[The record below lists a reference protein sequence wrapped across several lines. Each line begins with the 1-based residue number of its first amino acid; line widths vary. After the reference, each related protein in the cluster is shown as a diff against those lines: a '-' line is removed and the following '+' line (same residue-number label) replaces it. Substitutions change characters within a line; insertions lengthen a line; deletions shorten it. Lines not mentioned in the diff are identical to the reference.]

1 MRKTLMVVCSLVTL
15 ATAAGAQPARPPAG
29 GARDTAASDSL
40 FRSARALLDDRQY
53 RRAARA
59 FASLAELYPATARA
73 GDALYWQAWGLY
85 QLGKDNS
92 SKTDLGQA
100 LDVLSQYTVN
110 YGKNTQMAND
120 ATELYAQIRTLQA
133 KLGDA
138 NAATDIATQ
147 AGTLRQAAGC
157 TGSRADDEMRMA
169 ALDGLMSMNS
179 ADATPIL
186 EAVLK
191 QRDPCRVELRK
202 RAVFMIA
209 QKRGSSVVPT
219 LLDVART
226 DPSTDVRGD
235 AIFWLGSSQAEAAI
249 PALDSIIFQSKD
261 DEVRK
266 KAIFA
271 LSQQRARR
279 GAADAPA
286 GRAGREDPRGRCAAT
301 RSSGWDRTGSP
312 TSSSSRRSSKS
323 TKSTELRS
331 KILNGVAT
339 GRSPGASAWLL
350 DIARDKTFDIETRK
364 NAVFWAS
371 QRREMDLTVLNTLY
385 DQARGEDEMQEHILF
400 IYSQRRESA
409 AVDKLMSIA
418 RSDPNTEMRKKAL
431 FWLGQKN
438 DPRVKQ
444 FILELIN
451 K

>member
-15 ATAAGAQPARPPAG
+15 AAAAGAQPARPAG
-29 GARDTAASDSL
+29 EARDTAASDSL

-100 LDVLSQYTVN
+100 LDVLSQYNLN
-110 YGKNTQMAND
+110 YGKNTPMAND
-120 ATELYAQIRTLQA
+120 ATELYAQIRALQA

-138 NAATDIATQ
+138 NAASDITRQ

-179 ADATPIL
+179 ADAIPIL

-191 QRDPCRVELRK
+191 QRDPCRAELRK

-271 LSQQRARR
+271 LSQQRRDVARQTLQRVAQDEKIPEDVR
-279 GAADAPA
+279 GDAIFWLGQNGIADL
-286 GRAGREDPRGRCAAT
+286 EFFKT
-301 RSSGWDRTGSP
+301 LF
-312 TSSSSRRSSKS
+312 KS

-385 DQARGEDEMQEHILF
+385 DQSRGEDEMQEHILF
-400 IYSQRRESA
+400 IYSQRREPA

-418 RSDPNTEMRKKAL
+418 RSDPNTEMRKKSL

>member
-1 MRKTLMVVCSLVTL
+1 
-15 ATAAGAQPARPPAG
+15 
-29 GARDTAASDSL
+29 
-40 FRSARALLDDRQY
+40 
-53 RRAARA
+53 
-59 FASLAELYPATARA
+59 
-73 GDALYWQAWGLY
+73 
-85 QLGKDNS
+85 
-92 SKTDLGQA
+92 
-100 LDVLSQYTVN
+100 
-110 YGKNTQMAND
+110 
-120 ATELYAQIRTLQA
+120 
-133 KLGDA
+133 
-138 NAATDIATQ
+138 
-147 AGTLRQAAGC
+147 
-157 TGSRADDEMRMA
+157 
-169 ALDGLMSMNS
+169 MSMNS
-179 ADATPIL
+179 ADAIPIL

-191 QRDPCRVELRK
+191 QRDPCKVELRK

-271 LSQQRARR
+271 LSQQRRDLARQTLQRVAQDEKIPEDVR
-279 GAADAPA
+279 GDAIFWLGQNGIADL
-286 GRAGREDPRGRCAAT
+286 EFFKT
-301 RSSGWDRTGSP
+301 LF
-312 TSSSSRRSSKS
+312 KS
-323 TKSTELRS
+323 TKNTELRS

-364 NAVFWAS
+364 NAIFWAS

-385 DQARGEDEMQEHILF
+385 DQSRGEDEMQEHILF
-400 IYSQRRESA
+400 IYSQRREPA

-418 RSDPNTEMRKKAL
+418 RSDANTEMRKKAL

-438 DPRVKQ
+438 DPRVKA

>member
-1 MRKTLMVVCSLVTL
+1 MRKTLMVVSTLVAL
-15 ATAAGAQPARPPAG
+15 AAVGGAQPARPPG

-59 FASLAELYPATARA
+59 FASLAELYPTTARA

-100 LDVLSQYTVN
+100 LDVLSQYNLN
-110 YGKNTQMAND
+110 YGKNSQMAND
-120 ATELYAQIRTLQA
+120 ATELYAQIRALQA

-138 NAATDIATQ
+138 NAATDIARQ
-147 AGTLRQAAGC
+147 AGTLRQTAC

-179 ADATPIL
+179 ADAIPIL

-191 QRDPCRVELRK
+191 QRDPCKVELRK

-271 LSQQRARR
+271 LSQQRRDVARQTLQRVAQDEKIPEDVR
-279 GAADAPA
+279 GDAIFWLGQNGIADL
-286 GRAGREDPRGRCAAT
+286 EFFKT
-301 RSSGWDRTGSP
+301 LF
-312 TSSSSRRSSKS
+312 KS

-350 DIARDKTFDIETRK
+350 DIARDKSFDIETRK

-385 DQARGEDEMQEHILF
+385 DQSRGEDEMQEHILF
-400 IYSQRRESA
+400 IYSQRREPA
-409 AVDKLMSIA
+409 ATDKLMAIA
-418 RSDPNTEMRKKAL
+418 RSDPNTEMRKKSL

-438 DPRVKQ
+438 DPRVKA

>member
-1 MRKTLMVVCSLVTL
+1 MVVCSLVTL
-15 ATAAGAQPARPPAG
+15 ATAGGAQPTRPSGA
-29 GARDTAASDSL
+29 ARDTAASDSL

-59 FASLAELYPATARA
+59 FASLAELYPTTARA

-85 QLGKDNS
+85 QLGKDNN

-100 LDVLSQYTVN
+100 LDALTALNQN
-110 YGKNTQMAND
+110 YGKNTPMAND
-120 ATELYAQIRTLQA
+120 AMELYGQIRALQA

-138 NAATDIATQ
+138 GAATDIATQ
-147 AGTLRQAAGC
+147 AGKLRQTAGC

-179 ADATPIL
+179 QDAIPIL

-191 QRDPCRVELRK
+191 QRDPCRVDLRK
-202 RAVFMIA
+202 KAVFMIA

-271 LSQQRARR
+271 LSQQRRDLARQTLQRVAQDEKIPEDVR
-279 GAADAPA
+279 GDAIFWLGQNGIADL
-286 GRAGREDPRGRCAAT
+286 EFFKT
-301 RSSGWDRTGSP
+301 LF
-312 TSSSSRRSSKS
+312 KS
-323 TKSTELRS
+323 TKNTELRS

-364 NAVFWAS
+364 NAIFWAS

-385 DQARGEDEMQEHILF
+385 DQSRGEDEMQEHILF
-400 IYSQRRESA
+400 IYSQRREPA
-409 AVDKLMSIA
+409 ATDKLMAIA
-418 RSDPNTEMRKKAL
+418 RSDPNTEMRKKSL

-438 DPRVKQ
+438 DPRVKA

>member
-1 MRKTLMVVCSLVTL
+1 MVVCSLVTCG
-15 ATAAGAQPARPPAG
+15 AVGGAQPARPAP
-29 GARDTAASDSL
+29 RDSAASDSL

-53 RRAARA
+53 RKAANT
-59 FASLAELYPATARA
+59 FASLAELYPKTVRA

-92 SKTDLGQA
+92 NRSDLTRA
-100 LDVLSQYTVN
+100 LDALSQYNLN

-120 ATELYAQIRTLQA
+120 ATDLYAQIRALQA
-133 KLGDA
+133 RLGDA
-138 NAATDIATQ
+138 GAAVDMAQ
-147 AGTLRQAAGC
+147 ERDKLRQTPGC
-157 TGSRADDEMRMA
+157 TGSRADDEMRLA
-169 ALDGLMSMNS
+169 ALEGLMNMNS
-179 ADATPIL
+179 ADAIPIL

-191 QRDPCRVELRK
+191 QKDPCKVELRK
-202 RAVFMIA
+202 KAVFMIA

-271 LSQQRARR
+271 LSQQRRDLARQTLQRVAQDEKVPEDVR
-279 GAADAPA
+279 GDAIFWLGQNGIADL
-286 GRAGREDPRGRCAAT
+286 EFFKT
-301 RSSGWDRTGSP
+301 LF
-312 TSSSSRRSSKS
+312 KS

-364 NAVFWAS
+364 NAIFWAS

-385 DQARGEDEMQEHILF
+385 DQSRGEDEMQEHILF
-400 IYSQRRESA
+400 IYSQRREPA
-409 AVDKLMSIA
+409 AVDKLMAIA
-418 RSDPNTEMRKKAL
+418 RTDPNTEMKKKAL

-438 DPRVKQ
+438 DPRVKA

>member
-1 MRKTLMVVCSLVTL
+1 MRKTLMVVFSIATL
-15 ATAAGAQPARPPAG
+15 AAVGGAQPARPSG
-29 GARDTAASDSL
+29 GTRDTAASDSL

-59 FASLAELYPATARA
+59 FASLAEIYPTTARA

-85 QLGKDNS
+85 QLGKDNG

-100 LDVLSQYTVN
+100 LDVLSQYNLN
-110 YGKNTQMAND
+110 YKNAQMAND
-120 ATELYAQIRTLQA
+120 ATELSAQIRALQA

-138 NAATDIATQ
+138 GAAADIASK
-147 AGTLRQAAGC
+147 AGTLRQTAAC

-179 ADATPIL
+179 ADAIPIL

-191 QRDPCRVELRK
+191 QRDPCKVELRK

-271 LSQQRARR
+271 LSQQRRDVARQTLQRVAQDEKIPADVR
-279 GAADAPA
+279 GDAIFWLGQNGIADL
-286 GRAGREDPRGRCAAT
+286 EFFKT
-301 RSSGWDRTGSP
+301 LF
-312 TSSSSRRSSKS
+312 KS
-323 TKSTELRS
+323 TKDTELRS

-385 DQARGEDEMQEHILF
+385 DQSRGEDEMQEHILF
-400 IYSQRRESA
+400 IYSQRREPA

-418 RSDPNTEMRKKAL
+418 RSDANTEMRKKAL

-438 DPRVKQ
+438 DPRVKA

>member
-1 MRKTLMVVCSLVTL
+1 MVVCSLVTVG
-15 ATAAGAQPARPPAG
+15 AVGGAQPARTAP
-29 GARDTAASDSL
+29 RDSAASDSL

-53 RRAARA
+53 RKAANT
-59 FASLAELYPATARA
+59 FASLAELYPKTVRA

-100 LDVLSQYTVN
+100 LDVLSQYSSN

-120 ATELYAQIRTLQA
+120 ATELYGQIRSLQA
-133 KLGDA
+133 KLGDS
-138 NAATDIATQ
+138 NAASYIAEQ
-147 AGTLRQAAGC
+147 GGKLRQTAAC
-157 TGSRADDEMRMA
+157 TRSRADDEMRMA

-179 ADATPIL
+179 ADAIPIL
-186 EAVLK
+186 ESVLK
-191 QRDPCRVELRK
+191 QRDPCKVDLRK

-271 LSQQRARR
+271 LSQQRRDLARQTLQRAAQDEKVPEDVR
-279 GAADAPA
+279 GDAIFWLGQNGIADL
-286 GRAGREDPRGRCAAT
+286 DFFKT
-301 RSSGWDRTGSP
+301 LF
-312 TSSSSRRSSKS
+312 KS

-364 NAVFWAS
+364 SAIFWAS

-385 DQARGEDEMQEHILF
+385 DQSRGEDEMQEQVLF
-400 IYSQRRESA
+400 IYSQRREPA
-409 AVDKLMSIA
+409 AVDKLMAIA

-438 DPRVKQ
+438 DPRVKA

>member
-1 MRKTLMVVCSLVTL
+1 
-15 ATAAGAQPARPPAG
+15 
-29 GARDTAASDSL
+29 
-40 FRSARALLDDRQY
+40 
-53 RRAARA
+53 
-59 FASLAELYPATARA
+59 
-73 GDALYWQAWGLY
+73 
-85 QLGKDNS
+85 
-92 SKTDLGQA
+92 
-100 LDVLSQYTVN
+100 
-110 YGKNTQMAND
+110 MAND

-157 TGSRADDEMRMA
+157 TGSRSDDEMRMA

-179 ADATPIL
+179 QDAIPIL

-191 QRDPCRVELRK
+191 QRDPCRAELRK

-219 LLDVART
+219 SRRRAHRPEHRRARRRDLLA
-226 DPSTDVRGD
+226 
-235 AIFWLGSSQAEAAI
+235 GSSQAEAAI

-271 LSQQRARR
+271 LSQQRREWRGRR
-279 GAADAPA
+279 SSASP
-286 GRAGREDPRGRCAAT
+286 GREDPRGRARRRDLLART
-301 RSSGWDRTGSP
+301 ERDRRPRVLQDALQVDEKHRASEQDP
-312 TSSSSRRSSKS
+312 ERRRDG
-323 TKSTELRS
+323 TVAGRV
-331 KILNGVAT
+331 GVAA
-339 GRSPGASAWLL
+339 RHRARQDLRRRDPQERDLL
-350 DIARDKTFDIETRK
+350 GVTAARNGSHR
-364 NAVFWAS
+364 
-371 QRREMDLTVLNTLY
+371 LNTLY
-385 DQARGEDEMQEHILF
+385 DQSRGEDEIEEHILF

-409 AVDKLMSIA
+409 AVDKLMSVA

-438 DPRVKQ
+438 DPRIKA

>member
-1 MRKTLMVVCSLVTL
+1 MRKTLMVVCSFATL
-15 ATAAGAQPARPPAG
+15 AAVAGAQPARPS
-29 GARDTAASDSL
+29 ARDSAAADSL
-40 FRSARALLDDRQY
+40 FRSARSLLDDREY
-53 RRAARA
+53 RRAVTG
-59 FASLAELYPATARA
+59 FASLAERYPSTARA
-73 GDALYWQAWGLY
+73 SDALYWQAWTLF

-92 SKTDLGQA
+92 SKSDLAKAQ
-100 LDVLSQYTVN
+100 DVLSQYNQN

-120 ATELYAQIRTLQA
+120 VTDLYAQIRALQA

-138 NAATDIATQ
+138 GAATDIAKQ
-147 AGTLRQAAGC
+147 AGTLSQPGC
-157 TGSRADDEMRMA
+157 TGTRADDEMRMA

-179 ADATPIL
+179 ADAIPIL

-191 QRDPCRVELRK
+191 QRDPCKVELRK
-202 RAVFMIA
+202 RAVFMMA

-271 LSQQRARR
+271 LSQQRRDLARQTLQRVAQDEKIPEDVR
-279 GAADAPA
+279 GDAIFWLGQNGIADL
-286 GRAGREDPRGRCAAT
+286 DFFKT
-301 RSSGWDRTGSP
+301 LF
-312 TSSSSRRSSKS
+312 KS
-323 TKSTELRS
+323 TKNTELRS

-350 DIARDKTFDIETRK
+350 DIARDKTFDVETRK
-364 NAVFWAS
+364 NAIFWAS

-385 DQARGEDEMQEHILF
+385 DQSRGEDEMQEHILF

-409 AVDKLMSIA
+409 AVDKLMAIA

-438 DPRVKQ
+438 DPRVKA

>member
-1 MRKTLMVVCSLVTL
+1 MRKTLMVVFSFVTF
-15 ATAAGAQPARPPAG
+15 AAGGGAQPARASG
-29 GARDTAASDSL
+29 GSRDTAASDSL

-59 FASLAELYPATARA
+59 FASLAELYPTTARA

-85 QLGKDNS
+85 QLGKDNN

-100 LDVLSQYTVN
+100 LDALTVLNQN
-110 YGKNTQMAND
+110 YGKNTPMAND
-120 ATELYAQIRTLQA
+120 AMELYGQIRTLQA

-138 NAATDIATQ
+138 GAATDVATQ
-147 AGTLRQAAGC
+147 AGKLRQTAGC

-179 ADATPIL
+179 QDAIPIL

-191 QRDPCRVELRK
+191 QRDPCRVDLRK
-202 RAVFMIA
+202 KAVFMIA

-271 LSQQRARR
+271 LSQQRRDLARQTLQRVAQDEKIPEDVR
-279 GAADAPA
+279 GDAIFWLGQNGIADL
-286 GRAGREDPRGRCAAT
+286 EFFKT
-301 RSSGWDRTGSP
+301 LF
-312 TSSSSRRSSKS
+312 KS
-323 TKSTELRS
+323 TKNTELRS

-364 NAVFWAS
+364 NAIFWAS

-385 DQARGEDEMQEHILF
+385 DQSRGEDEMQEHILF
-400 IYSQRRESA
+400 IYSQRREPA
-409 AVDKLMSIA
+409 ATDKLMAIA
-418 RSDPNTEMRKKAL
+418 RSDPNTEMRKKSL

-438 DPRVKQ
+438 DPRVKA

>member
-1 MRKTLMVVCSLVTL
+1 MASE
-15 ATAAGAQPARPPAG
+15 
-29 GARDTAASDSL
+29 RD
-40 FRSARALLDDRQY
+40 
-53 RRAARA
+53 
-59 FASLAELYPATARA
+59 
-73 GDALYWQAWGLY
+73 
-85 QLGKDNS
+85 K
-92 SKTDLGQA
+92 
-100 LDVLSQYTVN
+100 
-110 YGKNTQMAND
+110 
-120 ATELYAQIRTLQA
+120 
-133 KLGDA
+133 
-138 NAATDIATQ
+138 
-147 AGTLRQAAGC
+147 LRQTAGC

-179 ADATPIL
+179 ADAIPIL
-186 EAVLK
+186 ESVLK
-191 QRDPCRVELRK
+191 QKDPCKVELRK
-202 RAVFMIA
+202 KAVFMIA

-219 LLDVART
+219 LLDVARS

-271 LSQQRARR
+271 LSQQRRDLARQALQRAAQDEKLPEEVR
-279 GAADAPA
+279 GDAIFWLGQNGIADL
-286 GRAGREDPRGRCAAT
+286 EFFKT
-301 RSSGWDRTGSP
+301 LF
-312 TSSSSRRSSKS
+312 KS

-371 QRREMDLTVLNTLY
+371 QRREMDLNVLNTLY
-385 DQARGEDEMQEHILF
+385 DQSKGEDEMQEHILF
-400 IYSQRRESA
+400 IYSQRREPA
-409 AVDKLMSIA
+409 ATDKLMAIA

-438 DPRVKQ
+438 DPRVKA

>member
-1 MRKTLMVVCSLVTL
+1 MRKTLIVIFSFVTF
-15 ATAAGAQPARPPAG
+15 AAVGGAQPARPSAH
-29 GARDTAASDSL
+29 DTAVSDSL
-40 FRSARALLDDRQY
+40 FRAARALLDDREY
-53 RRAARA
+53 RRAVSA
-59 FASLAELYPATARA
+59 FASLAERYPSTARA
-73 GDALYWQAWGLY
+73 GDALYWQAWALFH
-85 QLGKDNS
+85 LGNDNG
-92 SKTDLGQA
+92 SKSDVAKAQ
-100 LDVLSQYTVN
+100 DVLSQHN
-110 YGKNTQMAND
+110 LEYGKNTQMAND
-120 ATELYAQIRTLQA
+120 ATDLYTQIRAAQA

-138 NAATDIATQ
+138 RAATDIARQT
-147 AGTLRQAAGC
+147 GTLSQPSGC
-157 TGSRADDEMRMA
+157 TGSRGDDEMRMA

-179 ADATPIL
+179 ADAIPIL

-191 QRDPCRVELRK
+191 QRDPCKIELRK

-209 QKRGSSVVPT
+209 QKRGVSVVPT
-219 LLDVART
+219 LLDVARS

-271 LSQQRARR
+271 LSQQRREVARQTLQRVAQDEKIPEDVR
-279 GAADAPA
+279 GDAIFWLGQNGIADL
-286 GRAGREDPRGRCAAT
+286 EFFKT
-301 RSSGWDRTGSP
+301 LF
-312 TSSSSRRSSKS
+312 KS

-350 DIARDKTFDIETRK
+350 DIARDKSFDIETRK
-364 NAVFWAS
+364 SAVFWAS

-385 DQARGEDEMQEHILF
+385 DQSRGEDEMQDHILF
-400 IYSQRRESA
+400 IYSQRREPA
-409 AVDKLMSIA
+409 AVDKLMAIA
-418 RSDPNTEMRKKAL
+418 RSDPNTEMRKKSL

-438 DPRVKQ
+438 DPRVKA

>member
-1 MRKTLMVVCSLVTL
+1 MRKTLMVVCSFVTL
-15 ATAAGAQPARPPAG
+15 AAVGGAQAARPSG

-59 FASLAELYPATARA
+59 FASLAELYPTTARA

-100 LDVLSQYTVN
+100 LDVLSQYNLN

-120 ATELYAQIRTLQA
+120 ATELYGQIRTLQA

-138 NAATDIATQ
+138 NAASDITRQ
-147 AGTLRQAAGC
+147 AGTLRQAAAC
-157 TGSRADDEMRMA
+157 TGSRSDDEMRMA

-179 ADATPIL
+179 QDAIPIL

-191 QRDPCRVELRK
+191 QRDPCKIELRK

-271 LSQQRARR
+271 LSQQRRDVARQTLQRVAQDEKIPEDVR
-279 GAADAPA
+279 GDAIFWLGQNGIADL
-286 GRAGREDPRGRCAAT
+286 DFFKT
-301 RSSGWDRTGSP
+301 LF
-312 TSSSSRRSSKS
+312 KS
-323 TKSTELRS
+323 TKNTELRS

-350 DIARDKTFDIETRK
+350 DIARDKTFDVETRK
-364 NAVFWAS
+364 NAIFWAS

-385 DQARGEDEMQEHILF
+385 DQSRGEDEMQEHVLF
-400 IYSQRRESA
+400 IYSQRREPA

-438 DPRVKQ
+438 DPRVKA

>member
-1 MRKTLMVVCSLVTL
+1 MRKTLMVVCSFVTL
-15 ATAAGAQPARPPAG
+15 AAVGGAQPTRPSG

-59 FASLAELYPATARA
+59 FASLAELYPTTARA

-100 LDVLSQYTVN
+100 LDVLSQYN
-110 YGKNTQMAND
+110 LSYGKNAQMAND
-120 ATELYAQIRTLQA
+120 ATELYAQIRALQA

-138 NAATDIATQ
+138 NAASDITRQ

-157 TGSRADDEMRMA
+157 TGSRSDDEMRMA

-179 ADATPIL
+179 QDAIPIL

-191 QRDPCRVELRK
+191 QRDPCKTELRK

-266 KAIFA
+266 KAVFA
-271 LSQQRARR
+271 LSQQRRDVARQTLQRVAQDEKIPEDVR
-279 GAADAPA
+279 GDAIFWLGQNGIADL
-286 GRAGREDPRGRCAAT
+286 EFFKT
-301 RSSGWDRTGSP
+301 LF
-312 TSSSSRRSSKS
+312 KS
-323 TKSTELRS
+323 TKNTELRS

-350 DIARDKTFDIETRK
+350 DIARDKSFDIETRK

-385 DQARGEDEMQEHILF
+385 DQSRGEDEMQEHVLF
-400 IYSQRRESA
+400 IYSQRREPA
-409 AVDKLMSIA
+409 ATDKLMAIA

-438 DPRVKQ
+438 DPRVKA